1 MTSAGAVVAA
11 YNPHTMPL
19 FALSKSGLTK
29 VSQGKFTSE
38 KELHHLIE
46 RNLEVVFNCRVVATE
61 FATGAQHAGR
71 IDTLA
76 LSEDGN
82 PVIIEYKVVES
93 SDLINQSLFY
103 LSWIQDHHGDFEMA
117 VHRRL
122 GTKISVDWSAIR
134 VICIAPQYRKYDLH
148 AARLMGANLELWTYR
163 RFDNNTLFIEEVLKR
178 TEDVPQAG
186 VGKPA
191 KNPVMVAAGKKA
203 AETRALGLQY
213 SAEDIFAKA
222 DLKLREVALAAHDFV
237 RGLDEA
243 IEVAPKKLY
252 IAYKTT
258 ENIVCMD
265 VNASRV
271 ALFLKLNPKKVKGPP
286 GLSRDVS
293 KIGHYGT
300 GDLEII
306 LKSLD
311 DLEKAKP
318 FIQQAY
324 QAVGG

>member
-1 MTSAGAVVAA
+1 MPPA
-11 YNPHTMPL
+11 YNSPTMPL
-19 FALSKSGLTK
+19 FALSKFGLTK

-46 RNLEVVFNCRVVATE
+46 RSLEVVFNCQVVATE
-61 FATGAQHAGR
+61 FSTGAQHAGR

-103 LSWIQDHHGDFEMA
+103 LSWIHDHRGDFEMA
-117 VHRRL
+117 AHKRL
-122 GTKISVDWSAIR
+122 GPKVQVDWSAVR
-134 VICIAPQYRKYDLH
+134 VICMAPNYRKYDLH
-148 AARLMGANLELWTYR
+148 AVKMMGANIELWTYR

-178 TEDVPQAG
+178 TEDVPPAKEK
-186 VGKPA
+186 VA

-203 AETRALGLQY
+203 AHTKSLGLQY
-213 SAEDIFAKA
+213 SAEDIFGKA
-222 DLKLREVALAAHDFV
+222 GPKLREVALAAHDFV

-243 IEVAPKKLY
+243 IEAVPKKQY

-258 ENIVCMD
+258 ENIVCID
-265 VNASRV
+265 VNATRV

-300 GDLEII
+300 GDLEIVV
-306 LKSLD
+306 KSLE
-311 DLEKAKP
+311 DLELAKP